1 MLGSYMHKFVG
12 FLLHLMFI
20 MLLSYGSLTWAFNFL
35 VFRLMFY
42 SFAFHRPSF
51 LDYPTDIKETA

>member
-1 MLGSYMHKFVG
+1 MHKFVG